1 VAGQSDP
8 TLVPNHCAAANGR
21 TYVVLQMGHPEARAR
36 RPRSFAM
43 NRYMVHIADFGYH
56 AVDNRIASVFEE
68 VIFNTVY
75 RM

>member
-1 VAGQSDP
+1 
-8 TLVPNHCAAANGR
+8 
-21 TYVVLQMGHPEARAR
+21 MGHPEARAR